1 MTTVWLNGSLVPEEQ
16 ARLSPF
22 DHGVLVGDGV
32 FETMKVVGGLAF
44 AMGRH
49 LARLR
54 RSGAA
59 LALAI
64 PDDEVLRSAVEAVVG
79 ANRAVGRVRITVT
92 GGAGPLGSGRGDG
105 PPTVVVAAGP
115 PSTWEATAA
124 VAVVPWA
131 RNERGAVAGVKTI
144 SYAENVVALRW
155 AQEHGAEEALF
166 ADTTGRLCEGTGSN
180 VFVGVSGRLL
190 TPSLDCGCLAGVT
203 RELLLELGHGEE
215 ADVPIGALADADEAF
230 LASSTRDVQPVRVI
244 DGRVLPTCPGPLTQK
259 AALAFAA
266 LLADDLDP

>member
-64 PDDEVLRSAVEAVVG
+64 PV
-79 ANRAVGRVRITVT
+79 
-92 GGAGPLGSGRGDG
+92 
-105 PPTVVVAAGP
+105 
-115 PSTWEATAA
+115 
-124 VAVVPWA
+124 
-131 RNERGAVAGVKTI
+131 
-144 SYAENVVALRW
+144 
-155 AQEHGAEEALF
+155 
-166 ADTTGRLCEGTGSN
+166 
-180 VFVGVSGRLL
+180 
-190 TPSLDCGCLAGVT
+190 
-203 RELLLELGHGEE
+203 
-215 ADVPIGALADADEAF
+215 
-230 LASSTRDVQPVRVI
+230 
-244 DGRVLPTCPGPLTQK
+244 
-259 AALAFAA
+259 
-266 LLADDLDP
+266 